1 MFAQAAKPFTFSEC
15 SYKSRQP
22 RGGPAP
28 FASFEDLSDYLGEE
42 NALITK
48 KLALTKIHLQPTTH
62 LPRRLSLYQVIKVHL
77 NLNEK
82 LDQNAFIRPTYL
94 VKILVKSKT
103 HISKLNICSGQTV

>member
-42 NALITK
+42 RALITK
-48 KLALTKIHLQPTTH
+48 KTSFDKNPFTADDTSPEEIVP
-62 LPRRLSLYQVIKVHL
+62 LPG
-77 NLNEK
+77 N
-82 LDQNAFIRPTYL
+82 
-94 VKILVKSKT
+94 KS
-103 HISKLNICSGQTV
+103 SP